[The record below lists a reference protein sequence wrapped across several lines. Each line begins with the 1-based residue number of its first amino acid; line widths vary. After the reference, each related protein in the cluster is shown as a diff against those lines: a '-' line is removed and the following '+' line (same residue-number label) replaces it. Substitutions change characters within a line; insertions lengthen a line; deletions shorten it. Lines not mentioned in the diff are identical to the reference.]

1 MTHRLELTAEVGKAL
16 EKSTDG
22 LVGIVRIE
30 VIASEIS
37 ILDPVSE
44 HVEGGREHGSSN
56 RQDGFLRAAS
66 GHDAQELGVQ
76 GAGLDAHCGPRGP

>member
-1 MTHRLELTAEVGKAL
+1 MAHRLELTAEVSKAL

-37 ILDPVSE
+37 LLDPASE
-44 HVEGGREHGSSN
+44 HVEGSLVH

-66 GHDAQELGVQ
+66 GHDVLG
-76 GAGLDAHCGPRGP
+76 GRAGSWS

>member
-44 HVEGGREHGSSN
+44 HVEGGREH
-56 RQDGFLRAAS
+56 RQDDFPRR
-66 GHDAQELGVQ
+66 V
-76 GAGLDAHCGPRGP
+76 GP